1 VKTKVSP
8 ATVGM
13 FILGALAL
21 FVIGFL
27 SFGGSNIFKKPSRF
41 LVYFDESVS
50 GLDPGAPIKI
60 YGVRVGRVAAVNVR
74 YDATAKEAVVQT
86 VCEINRNVL
95 SDSAGETIDL
105 TNAARFQQLIDR
117 GLRARLSFTG
127 ITGLLFV
134 ELTIEDPK
142 EYPANPRFMS
152 AEDLVVP
159 AIPSP
164 IAEVQS
170 SIVEIVANIK
180 KVDFPGL
187 SRDLRTLL
195 ATANRKATELDTKAL
210 ADGLQRAAGAVEKF
224 VNSPEA
230 QQALVNL
237 NSTLAEARTTLAKID
252 GQVGPVGDDLR
263 RTLADAQTALQQLTS
278 AAATTRRFVQDQ
290 GALGDELT
298 QALRQV
304 ADTAA
309 ALERVADALNRN
321 PNSLLVGR
329 KSPPAAGGTNDERR

>member
-1 VKTKVSP
+1 MKTRISP

-27 SFGGSNIFKKPSRF
+27 SFGGSNIFKKPARF
-41 LVYFDESVS
+41 MVFFDESVS
-50 GLDPGAPIKI
+50 GLDPGAPIKF

-74 YDATAKEAVVQT
+74 YDDGVRKAVVQT
-86 VCEINRNVL
+86 VCELNRNVVT
-95 SDSAGETIDL
+95 DPQGVMIDL
-105 TNAARFQQLIDR
+105 TDAELFQQFIDR

-134 ELTIEDPK
+134 ELTMEDPA
-142 EYPANPRFMS
+142 EYPSDRQHQG
-152 AEDLVVP
+152 AELPVVP
-159 AIPSP
+159 AVPSP

-187 SRDLRTLL
+187 ARDLRALL
-195 ATANRKATELDTKAL
+195 ATANRKAGELDVPELSASVR
-210 ADGLQRAAGAVEKF
+210 RAAGAVEAF
-224 VNSPEA
+224 VSSPEA
-230 QQALVNL
+230 RQAMANL
-237 NSTLAEARTTLAKID
+237 NAVLAETRALLAKVD
-252 GQVGPVGDDLR
+252 GEVGPVSADLKATLGEAQAALDKLGAAAATAERFVREQGQVGE
-263 RTLADAQTALQQLTS
+263 
-278 AAATTRRFVQDQ
+278 
-290 GALGDELT
+290 ELT

-309 ALERVADALNRN
+309 ALERLADALGRN
-321 PNSLLVGR
+321 PNALLVG
-329 KSPPAAGGTNDERR
+329 KKKPE